1 MMNDEFISVKDFFN
15 HNEKRKKILQKQEIK
30 PPKEKTKLYTNIES
44 GKYKGKKLLLPSLTT
59 TRSTKSIVKS
69 CVFNV
74 IREDL
79 RSKIFIEAFGGS
91 ALIAAEALSNYA
103 LKAYAIELDIKAY
116 KIALENAK
124 NIDPN
129 LEVIHANTFEI
140 LPKLIENSKN
150 EIILYLDP
158 PFDIR
163 EGFSDIYEKI
173 YHFLENLDLKTL
185 NLIIFEYHS
194 TIKTPE
200 KIQNFQKVKE
210 KKFGSTSLS
219 FYSS

>member
-15 HNEKRKKILQKQEIK
+15 HNEKRKKFLQKQEIK
-30 PPKEKTKLYTNIES
+30 PPKEKTKKTKETKLYTNIES

-91 ALIAAEALSNYA
+91 ALMAAEALSNHA
-103 LKAYAIELDIKAY
+103 LKAYAIELDAKAY
-116 KIALENAK
+116 KIAL
-124 NIDPN
+124 
-129 LEVIHANTFEI
+129 
-140 LPKLIENSKN
+140 ENSKN

-158 PFDIR
+158 PFDTR

-185 NLIIFEYHS
+185 NLIIFEHHS

-219 FYSS
+219 FYAS

>member
-30 PPKEKTKLYTNIES
+30 PLKEKTKKTKETKLYTNIES

-91 ALIAAEALSNYA
+91 ALMAAEALSNHA
-103 LKAYAIELDIKAY
+103 LKAYAIELDAKAY

-124 NIDPN
+124 I
-129 LEVIHANTFEI
+129 
-140 LPKLIENSKN
+140 
-150 EIILYLDP
+150 
-158 PFDIR
+158 
-163 EGFSDIYEKI
+163 
-173 YHFLENLDLKTL
+173 
-185 NLIIFEYHS
+185 
-194 TIKTPE
+194 
-200 KIQNFQKVKE
+200 
-210 KKFGSTSLS
+210 
-219 FYSS
+219 